1 MKPIWSWTTGMRFCF
16 DRAFNSLPPSPHRV
30 HRGRF
35 AGGYFGWVVAIDSR
49 VDVEH
54 RLRSFLGSAYFVY
67 SFSFAIT
74 SRRQPSRRATIAL
87 RFHSEERH
95 DKSIINQIY
104 LLSTWFTCPGALYC
118 MQLDGMNFNC
128 KPHHPIAIY
137 LVHYHHN
144 NQNVVNFRWRI
155 QLGVPFKMLP
165 QEEQLLISECGCV
178 IKLSVASI
186 TCEH

>member
-137 LVHYHHN
+137 LVPTTTRMLSTSDGEFNLAFHLKCYLRRSSYWFL
-144 NQNVVNFRWRI
+144 NVV
-155 QLGVPFKMLP
+155 
-165 QEEQLLISECGCV
+165 
-178 IKLSVASI
+178 A
-186 TCEH
+186 